1 MQLTATTVVE
11 AMAVMVKELC
21 CITVRHTDFLL
32 VRKAEMGFTDR
43 HMVDSSTVV
52 RLVDGDSRTAS
63 V

>member
-1 MQLTATTVVE
+1 
-11 AMAVMVKELC
+11 MVKELC